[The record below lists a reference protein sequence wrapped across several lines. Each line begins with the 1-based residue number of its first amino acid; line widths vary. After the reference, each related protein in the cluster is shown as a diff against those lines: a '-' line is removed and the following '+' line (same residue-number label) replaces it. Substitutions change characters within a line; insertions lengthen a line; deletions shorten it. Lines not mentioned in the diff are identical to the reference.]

1 MDWRI
6 LREAGLDERR
16 GFTIKDV
23 TSLTDLPL
31 LLTLPVIVTG
41 IRTGADWT
49 RFQKHFLSQYDGAS
63 KICLWKVPEGEK
75 SSLLLQA
82 PALPAGEG
90 EWYALMGPDDLIT
103 RKDSPFTLQPIL
115 DVMKALRE
123 EGGCPWDRAQTAE
136 TLRTYLI
143 QEAYEVVDAIEKKDR
158 ENWKEEL
165 GDVLFQV
172 VFQARIAEEAGLFT
186 MQDVVDGITGK
197 MIRRHPYVF
206 GSLTAEE
213 TAEILGT
220 WEERKIKEKKRKY
233 LLSGLSRSLPSL
245 LFACIMQKKVSSIC
259 RQPPMLWKDVRS
271 RLAKSLSRMEESA
284 GAHLN
289 DRQAELL
296 TGEMLFQAVRLSV
309 LMGVDPE
316 LALGRFNDCFARR
329 FSQFEDSCR
338 KESGEQDKVSPEA
351 LMAVEKGIL
360 DEDHEDQ

>member
-6 LREAGLDERR
+6 LEEAELDETR
-16 GFTIKDV
+16 GFTVMPIS
-23 TSLTDLPL
+23 SLPDLSPV
-31 LLTLPVIVTG
+31 LTAPVIATG
-41 IRTGADWT
+41 IRDSRDWAI
-49 RFQKHFLSQYDGAS
+49 FQREFLSCYDGTS
-63 KICLWKVPEGEK
+63 EVLLWNLSRGAGKRLP
-75 SSLLLQA
+75 LDA
-82 PALPAGEG
+82 PALPEGKG
-90 EWYALMGPDDLIT
+90 EWYALLDPDRAIL
-103 RKDSPFTLQPIL
+103 RKASSFTMRPLL
-115 DVMKALRE
+115 DVMKSLRE

-158 ENWKEEL
+158 QNWKEEL

-186 MQDVVDGITGK
+186 MQDVVDGITEK

-213 TAEILGT
+213 TASLLGS
-220 WEERKIKEKKRKY
+220 WEERKIREKKRKH

-259 RQPPMLWKDVRS
+259 RQPPMLWKDIRS

-284 GAHLN
+284 GAHRS

-309 LMGVDPE
+309 LIGVDPE
-316 LALGRFNDCFARR
+316 LALGRFNDCFAAR
-329 FSQFEDSCR
+329 FCRLEDSCR
-338 KESGEQDKVSPEA
+338 KEGREPDEISPEA
-351 LMAVEKGIL
+351 LMAVEKEIL
-360 DEDHEDQ
+360 DEDQ

>member
-6 LREAGLDERR
+6 LQEAGVDEKK
-16 GFTIKDV
+16 GFAVKEAS
-23 TSLTDLPL
+23 SLSDLPP
-31 LLTLPVIVTG
+31 LLTIPVIVTG
-41 IRTGADWT
+41 IRTNADWT
-49 RFQKHFLSQYDGAS
+49 RFQKNFLSRYDGAS
-63 KICLWKVPEGEK
+63 KVWLWHLTEGEK
-75 SSLLLQA
+75 SLLSLET
-82 PALPAGEG
+82 PALPAREG
-90 EWYALMGPDDLIT
+90 EWYALMDPDDLIT
-103 RKDSPFTLQPIL
+103 KKDSPFTLQPIM
-115 DVMKALRE
+115 DVMKALRA

-143 QEAYEVVDAIEKKDR
+143 QEAYEVVDAIEKKDQ

-186 MQDVVDGITGK
+186 MQDVVDGITKK

-206 GSLTAEE
+206 DDLTAEE
-213 TAEILGT
+213 TAELLGT

-284 GAHLN
+284 GAHHN

-316 LALGRFNDCFARR
+316 LALGRFNDCFARQ
-329 FSQFEDSCR
+329 FSRLEDVCR
-338 KESGEQDKVSPEA
+338 KEGLEEDAISPET

-360 DEDHEDQ
+360 DRDQ